1 MCLFLNGFIQTPA
14 ATESAQPM
22 EESSPVHPIPHAA
35 STGLEENGVHGG
47 MEVVPSNPLVT
58 VSCGT
63 KRRMIPSSETKS
75 KKIKRTTTSST
86 SNESKNAASPSV
98 SSLTEESQDQT
109 KEIST
114 GKAQTGYSSTK
125 VVEPTVPQPKV
136 AELKVAERLVHP
148 KVVKSKAADPK
159 IVQTKKS
166 TAANDTK
173 TTQKPTDANSRS
185 LENCRTSSRRE
196 ESSTQK
202 ASPKLSKVNAQPFE
216 AASKL
221 PAPATDPNPAKD
233 TAAATASTSTADCE
247 IVSNHPILLPPHPT
261 AVKCVDIHGPC
272 AFTASEDGTVH
283 IYDLDKNLLVKKI
296 SAHTDAVTWLYGISL
311 KMSSEVLSNIKST
324 TEYLSHL
331 TLVTGS
337 EDKNIRQFALDS
349 GALIHER
356 FCNYTPTCESGTRTR
371 RNLVGTK
378 EGVILSYD
386 TKAKSI
392 MRIKKFQVKYIFK
405 HKLTIPEAKTLFF
418 AGEW

>member
-1 MCLFLNGFIQTPA
+1 
-14 ATESAQPM
+14 
-22 EESSPVHPIPHAA
+22 
-35 STGLEENGVHGG
+35 
-47 MEVVPSNPLVT
+47 
-58 VSCGT
+58 
-63 KRRMIPSSETKS
+63 
-75 KKIKRTTTSST
+75 
-86 SNESKNAASPSV
+86 
-98 SSLTEESQDQT
+98 
-109 KEIST
+109 
-114 GKAQTGYSSTK
+114 
-125 VVEPTVPQPKV
+125 
-136 AELKVAERLVHP
+136 
-148 KVVKSKAADPK
+148 
-159 IVQTKKS
+159 VQTKKS

-173 TTQKPTDANSRS
+173 STQKPTDANSRS

>member
-1 MCLFLNGFIQTPA
+1 
-14 ATESAQPM
+14 M

-173 TTQKPTDANSRS
+173 STQKPTDANSRS

-283 IYDLDKNLLVKKI
+283 IYDLKKNLLVKEI
-296 SAHTDAVTWLYGISL
+296 SAHWDPVTWLYVLSL
-311 KMSSEVLSNIKST
+311 RTSSEVLSTIKST
-324 TEYLSHL
+324 TEYLNHV
-331 TLVTGS
+331 TLITGS
-337 EDKNIRQFALDS
+337 EDAHIRQFALDS
-349 GALIHER
+349 GALIDDKI
-356 FCNYTPTCESGTRTR
+356 CSYSLTCVAGHVA
-371 RNLVGTK
+371 LAKLYVGTK
-378 EGVILSYD
+378 EGVIISYNPSD
-386 TKAKSI
+386 KIIK
-392 MRIKKFQVKYIFK
+392 RINKFTVSYIF
-405 HKLTIPEAKTLFF
+405 
-418 AGEW
+418 

>member
-86 SNESKNAASPSV
+86 SKESKNAASPSV

-173 TTQKPTDANSRS
+173 STQKPTDANSRS

-233 TAAATASTSTADCE
+233 TAAATASTAASETVSTD
-247 IVSNHPILLPPHPT
+247 PILLPPHPT

-283 IYDLDKNLLVKKI
+283 IYDLETKLLVKEI
-296 SAHTDAVTWLYGISL
+296 SAHWDPVTWLYVLSL
-311 KMSSEVLSNIKST
+311 RTSSEVLSTIKST
-324 TEYLSHL
+324 TEYLNHL
-331 TLVTGS
+331 TLITGS
-337 EDKNIRQFALDS
+337 EDAHIRQFALDS
-349 GALIHER
+349 GALIDDKI
-356 FCNYTPTCESGTRTR
+356 CSYSLTCVAGHVALAE
-371 RNLVGTK
+371 LYVGTK
-378 EGVILSYD
+378 EGVIISYNPSD
-386 TKAKSI
+386 KIIK
-392 MRIKKFQVKYIFK
+392 RINKFTVSYIF
-405 HKLTIPEAKTLFF
+405 
-418 AGEW
+418 